1 MGWFEK
7 FLREN
12 PDIEKFIGE
21 NLINKIGIAELVLG
35 VAFFVKYAIDQE
47 WINKVGRVCIGLLC
61 GFILTGLAHR
71 LRKTYHAFSS
81 VLAGGSIAI
90 FYFTIA
96 FAFHQYHLF
105 SQAAAF
111 GIMVVITIFAVLL
124 SILYDRIELG
134 ILATIGGFITPF
146 LVSQGDGNWL
156 TLFTYLSILNTGLI
170 FLAYFKRW
178 RVINFIAFF
187 FTEIIYL
194 GWIINKV
201 GTIGFNFQGI
211 FIFGAVFYLMFIVMN
226 VIHHVIRASK
236 LTAFD
241 FLILLSVNLS
251 FYGAGIYLIQE
262 SGGEQFK
269 GLFTASLGILN
280 FLLAFL
286 FYKRSKAD
294 KKFIYLLIG
303 IRFHLFRLLHRYS

>member
-1 MGWFEK
+1 MPSVQFW
-7 FLREN
+7 
-12 PDIEKFIGE
+12 
-21 NLINKIGIAELVLG
+21 
-35 VAFFVKYAIDQE
+35 
-47 WINKVGRVCIGLLC
+47 RVEVSPY
-61 GFILTGLAHR
+61 FILLLLLPFINTTYLVRLQLLA
-71 LRKTYHAFSS
+71 LWLS
-81 VLAGGSIAI
+81 LP
-90 FYFTIA
+90 
-96 FAFHQYHLF
+96 F
-105 SQAAAF
+105 SQYYSRYYTTALNWASWPRLVDLF
-111 GIMVVITIFAVLL
+111 
-124 SILYDRIELG
+124 
-134 ILATIGGFITPF
+134 PF

-156 TLFTYLSILNTGLI
+156 ALFTYLCILNTGLI

-178 RVINFIAFF
+178 RVLNFIAFF
-187 FTEIIYL
+187 STEIIYL

-236 LTAFD
+236 LTAFN

-251 FYGAGIYLIQE
+251 FYGAFLCLIQE

-269 GLFTASLGILN
+269 GLFTASLGIIN

-294 KKFIYLLIG
+294 KKLV
-303 IRFHLFRLLHRYS
+303 STC